1 MEREGKGREG
11 MGGEGRGGKGK
22 KSVAHQREKK
32 KQHPESGRLQL
43 ELGKVLGC
51 SAVGESG
58 RDSPGKKRGFRPR
71 EELGTW
77 DFGGVE
83 EELETGKGGGE
94 VFLQG
99 LGRSGT

>member
-1 MEREGKGREG
+1 MQREGNSSLIRSTDDMKVTE
-11 MGGEGRGGKGK
+11 ENIEITDP
-22 KSVAHQREKK
+22 EKK